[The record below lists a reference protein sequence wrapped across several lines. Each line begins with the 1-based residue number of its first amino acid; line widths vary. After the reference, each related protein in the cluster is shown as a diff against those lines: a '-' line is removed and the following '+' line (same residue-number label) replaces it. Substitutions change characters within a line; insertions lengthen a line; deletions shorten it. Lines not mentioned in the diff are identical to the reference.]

1 MALSYNVSATFKFGT
16 KMLTN
21 ISSTSNCDDTGD
33 ALRFIRT
40 SVRKFLNYPEDF
52 FFREDLAFE
61 VKYDRSTGI
70 ATWTNYTEEKDP
82 SYAYKV
88 YHISSSW
95 SLRAKDENKN
105 SDFYLQRVIWVIEE
119 ILKRCIVGP
128 NMLGHETSSLL
139 LVQNIQEQL
148 KNLQHDDIVDL
159 WDNSSRRVRTAS
171 I

>member
-1 MALSYNVSATFKFGT
+1 MMTLEYNVGVTFKIGT

-21 ISSTSNCDDTGD
+21 ISSISNSDDTGD

-40 SVRKFLNYPEDF
+40 SVRKFLNYQEDF

-70 ATWTNYTEEKDP
+70 ATWTNYREEKGS
-82 SYAYKV
+82 SYIYKV

-95 SLRAKDENKN
+95 SLKTNDDMKN
-105 SDFYLQRVIWVIEE
+105 NDFYLQRIVWVIEE
-119 ILKRCIVGP
+119 ILKRSIVGP
-128 NMLGHETSSLL
+128 NMGHETPSLL
-139 LVQNIQEQL
+139 LVQNFKEQL
-148 KNLQHDDIVDL
+148 ENLQHDDIVDL
-159 WDNSSRRVRTAS
+159 WEDSSKRVRAVS